1 MISEE
6 TRKLIEENEELVEK
20 NLRRWIAGC
29 KKRMAAFTI
38 PTDEEI
44 LEYFTEN
51 GRQCT
56 MLTVAKIRKC
66 YEGKVEGK
74 WIDSTGNEVKNWK
87 SKLQNVW
94 IKNAPVLHNHYEKF

>member
-29 KKRMAAFTI
+29 KKRMPAFTI

-44 LEYFTEN
+44 VAYFNER
-51 GRQCT
+51 GKVCT
-56 MLTVAKIRKC
+56 SQTVNKIRNT
-66 YEGKVEGK
+66 YEGKVKGK
-74 WIDSTGNEVKNWK
+74 WIDSNGK
-87 SKLQNVW
+87 
-94 IKNAPVLHNHYEKF
+94 

>member
-44 LEYFTEN
+44 IQYFN
-51 GRQCT
+51 DKGRY
-56 MLTVAKIRKC
+56 ARHR
-66 YEGKVEGK
+66 
-74 WIDSTGNEVKNWK
+74 
-87 SKLQNVW
+87 
-94 IKNAPVLHNHYEKF
+94 P

>member
-20 NLRRWIAGC
+20 NLKRWIAGC

-44 LEYFTEN
+44 IQYFN
-51 GRQCT
+51 D
-56 MLTVAKIRKC
+56 K
-66 YEGKVEGK
+66 GKV
-74 WIDSTGNEVKNWK
+74 
-87 SKLQNVW
+87 
-94 IKNAPVLHNHYEKF
+94 

>member
-38 PTDEEI
+38 PC
-44 LEYFTEN
+44 
-51 GRQCT
+51 R
-56 MLTVAKIRKC
+56 
-66 YEGKVEGK
+66 
-74 WIDSTGNEVKNWK
+74 
-87 SKLQNVW
+87 
-94 IKNAPVLHNHYEKF
+94 

>member
-6 TRKLIEENEELVEK
+6 TRKLIDENEELVEK

-29 KKRMAAFTI
+29 KKRMAAFNI

-44 LEYFTEN
+44 TMYFNER
-51 GRQCT
+51 GKVCT
-56 MLTVAKIRKC
+56 SQTVKKIRNT

-74 WIDSTGNEVKNWK
+74 WIDSNGKEVKNWK
-87 SKLQNVW
+87 GKLDKVW
-94 IKNAPVLHNHYEKF
+94 IPHYPSLNNTYERF

>member
-29 KKRMAAFTI
+29 KKRMTAFTI

-44 LEYFTEN
+44 IQYFN
-51 GRQCT
+51 D
-56 MLTVAKIRKC
+56 K
-66 YEGKVEGK
+66 GKVCTSQTREENKDHVRGQ
-74 WIDSTGNEVKNWK
+74 GGGEVDR
-87 SKLQNVW
+87 
-94 IKNAPVLHNHYEKF
+94 F